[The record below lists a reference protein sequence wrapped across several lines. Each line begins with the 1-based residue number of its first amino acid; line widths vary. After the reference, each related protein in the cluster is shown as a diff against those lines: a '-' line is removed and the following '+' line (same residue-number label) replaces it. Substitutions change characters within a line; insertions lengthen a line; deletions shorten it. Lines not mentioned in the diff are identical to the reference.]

1 MNISFTQYVNK
12 KIRDQ
17 FSNYKDS
24 VIYGQNI
31 VAGSRISGL
40 GSQLEDINGVRAI
53 NSTNSENSLMGFG
66 LGLAL
71 SGMPT
76 LFLMKQHDFALLGMD
91 QLTNTTNVLRNGRF
105 LAPFIVL
112 MVVVDSGY
120 EGPQAS
126 LSSLDEF
133 ASLARVPVRYLSTK
147 ESIDL
152 AFKKAETPGLHF
164 LALSQKNMKKSIDK
178 TMTLIAEYDE
188 AILYRKANE
197 INEEAKIALI
207 FYGVEISFAEDIVNS
222 IGISEKACDLFVMT
236 ELSKENRRG
245 NLVSKVLQYEQIV
258 IIDIGKSEIH
268 FSSELAWLLKENGK
282 IVHKFQRRSSSKWSE
297 VSNDELEFG
306 VDEIINLIKRS
317 P

>member
-1 MNISFTQYVNK
+1 MDISFTQYINK
-12 KIRDQ
+12 KIREQ
-17 FSNYKDS
+17 FSNYEDS
-24 VIYGQNI
+24 VIFGQNI

-53 NSTNSENSLMGFG
+53 NSINSENSLMGFG

-71 SGMPT
+71 SGMPS
-76 LFLMKQHDFALLGMD
+76 LFLMKQHDFALLGID
-91 QLTNTTNVLRNGRF
+91 QLTNTTNLLRNGRF

-133 ASLARVPVRYLSTK
+133 ASLARVPVHYLSTK
-147 ESIDL
+147 ESIDV
-152 AFKKAETPGLHF
+152 AFKKAESPGIHF
-164 LALSQKNMKKSIDK
+164 LALSQKNMKKSVNK
-178 TMTLIAEYDE
+178 TLTPIAEYDE
-188 AILYRKANE
+188 AILYGKTNE

-207 FYGVEISFAEDIVNS
+207 FYGVEISFAEDIVNN
-222 IGISEKACDLFVMT
+222 IGISEKECDLFVIT
-236 ELSKENRRG
+236 ELSKEDG
-245 NLVSKVLQYEQIV
+245 SSNLFLKVLQYEK
-258 IIDIGKSEIH
+258 IIFIDTGKSEIH

-282 IVHKFQRRSSSKWSE
+282 NVHKFQRRSSNKWSE
-297 VSNDELEFG
+297 VTNDELEFG
-306 VDEIINLIKRS
+306 TDDIINLIKRS

>member
-1 MNISFTQYVNK
+1 MKISFTQYVNK

-17 FSNYKDS
+17 FSNYNDS
-24 VIYGQNI
+24 VIFGQNI

-40 GSQLEDINGVRAI
+40 GSQLEEINGVRAI
-53 NSTNSENSLMGFG
+53 NSINSENSLMGFG

-76 LFLMKQHDFALLGMD
+76 LFLMKQHDFALLGID
-91 QLTNTTNVLRNGRF
+91 QLTNTTNILRNGRF

-133 ASLARVPVRYLSTK
+133 ASLTRVPVHYLSTK
-147 ESIDL
+147 ESIDV
-152 AFKKAETPGLHF
+152 AFKKSESPGLHF
-164 LALSQKNMKKSIDK
+164 LALSQKNMKKSINN
-178 TMTLIAEYDE
+178 TMTPIAEYGK
-188 AILYRKANE
+188 AILYGKANE
-197 INEEAKIALI
+197 INQEAKIALI
-207 FYGVEISFAEDIVNS
+207 FYGVEISFAEDIVNN
-222 IGISEKACDLFVMT
+222 IGISEKEYDLFVIT
-236 ELSKENRRG
+236 ELSKEDG
-245 NLVSKVLQYEQIV
+245 SSILFSKVLQYEMII

-282 IVHKFQRRSSSKWSE
+282 NVHKFQRRSSNKWSE
-297 VSNDELEFG
+297 VTNDELEFST
-306 VDEIINLIKRS
+306 DEIINLIKRS